1 MTSKSRGRAGR
12 PSSSGFPAK
21 LVRLVGRN
29 VAGRWLAI
37 LRRKGRQPRKLERRT
52 NRGGAPAAGPKHHK
66 ETS

>member
-29 VAGRWLAI
+29 VAGHWLAI
-37 LRRKGRQPRKLERRT
+37 S
-52 NRGGAPAAGPKHHK
+52 PAEGPPA
-66 ETS
+66 TGT